1 MERWKFITMA
11 LISTTL
17 VGLEIIWTRIFSAE
31 FFYTFAFLI
40 LSLAVLGLGLGAL
53 TLHLFPGLNR
63 GKLFGIYLSL
73 IALFTLIG
81 PPLVFRINMDFTEL
95 FSNWGM
101 IGKLLLVLILLSSS
115 FWVGGMALALLFKSY
130 HRRMPK
136 LYMFDLIGAG
146 FGVILAILLMNQVGT
161 PLATFLIAIPCLM
174 AALLNS
180 QGWMKGIPLLIL
192 LLVIPLSLKSDRL
205 IQQQREERAPVV
217 LTHWDAMAKIKLYE
231 PTETYQQ
238 LNIDNVAHTGTI
250 KFDGNWDRPD
260 SLKFDFSINI
270 KELIEQFHPCTYL
283 VIGAGGGVDVVQP
296 LHAGVSEIHAVEVIP
311 YLNDLLVDGQ
321 LAEFSGYIYNDP
333 RVKVVTEDARS
344 YIRRFKNKF
353 DLIYSSSS
361 NTFAAM
367 ASGAFSMAENY
378 LFTTEAFQD
387 YWNALSDSG
396 YMILEHQVYMPRVV
410 SELMTALAREGVN
423 DIPSRFAV
431 YNWPGARRNVL
442 LLSKRP
448 LNSDVT
454 DYAITGGKPLEGSPF
469 YLLHP
474 AADSVQNNLIQRI
487 VIQGWEANQDSAQI
501 DISPTSDNRPFI
513 AQMGLWRNFEKS
525 KLDKVIP
532 YSDLYGFPL
541 SQMIILIL
549 LGVVLFFIIPLNL
562 LPYLVRGP
570 KLRKYPWL
578 YFFTI
583 GAAFMMVEVV
593 LIQKYT
599 LFIGAS
605 LYSTVT
611 VLLTL
616 LVGSGIG
623 SYYSPRIKTA
633 VIFSSI
639 VGLLIL
645 DILILPKVVSLFTN
659 LPMLMRAL
667 IVSGFLFPVSF
678 FMGMPF
684 PKGSEK
690 VGALIDWGFAV
701 NGAASVLGSV
711 LVVLV
716 SFNLGFSYA
725 LLSGAFL
732 YTVAF
737 LLIRNHTAWLTIGE
751 PNKQER

>member
-1 MERWKFITMA
+1 M
-11 LISTTL
+11 TL

-40 LSLAVLGLGLGAL
+40 LSLAILGLGLGAL
-53 TLHLFPGLNR
+53 TLHLFPTLGR
-63 GKLFGIYLSL
+63 QKYFGVILSL
-73 IALFTLIG
+73 IALCTLIG
-81 PPLVFRINMDFTEL
+81 PPLVFRINMDFTLL
-95 FSNWGM
+95 FSDWAM
-101 IGKLLLVLILLSSS
+101 VGKLIIVLILLSSA
-115 FWVGGMALALLFKSY
+115 FWMGGMALAYLFKNY
-130 HRRMPK
+130 HHKMPK
-136 LYMFDLIGAG
+136 LYMYDLLGAG
-146 FGVILAILLMNQVGT
+146 VGVLLAILLMNQLGT
-161 PLATFLIAIPCLM
+161 PLATFLIAIPCLF
-174 AALLNS
+174 AAFLNS
-180 QGWMKGIPLLIL
+180 RRWLKTVPLLL
-192 LLVIPLSLKSDRL
+192 LAFMVPLFMKSDQL
-205 IQQQREERAPVV
+205 LQQPREERAPVV

-231 PTETYQQ
+231 PTDSYQQ
-238 LNIDNVAHTGTI
+238 LNIDNVAHSGTI

-260 SLKFDFSINI
+260 SLKFEFPINI
-270 KELIEQFHPCTYL
+270 ESLISQFHSCTYL
-283 VIGAGGGVDVVQP
+283 IIGAGGGVDVVQP
-296 LHAGVSEIHAVEVIP
+296 LQAGVSEIHAVEVIP
-311 YLNDLLVDGQ
+311 YLNDLLMHGQ
-321 LAEFSGYIYNDP
+321 LAQFSGHIYHDP
-333 RVKVVTEDARS
+333 RVKVITEDARS
-344 YIRRFKNKF
+344 YVKRFKDKF
-353 DLIYSSSS
+353 DIIYSSSS
-361 NTFAAM
+361 NTFAAL

-378 LFTTEAFQD
+378 LFTIEAFQD

-410 SELMTALAREGVN
+410 SELMTALEREHVS
-423 DIPSRFAV
+423 DIPSHFAV
-431 YNWPGARRNVL
+431 YNWPGARRNIL
-442 LLSKRP
+442 LLSKQP
-448 LNSDVT
+448 LNFYIT
-454 DYAITGGKPLEGSPF
+454 EYAITGDQSVGGSPF

-474 AADSVQNNLIQRI
+474 AADSVKNNLIHRI
-487 VIQGWEANQDSAQI
+487 VMQGWQAARDSAQI
-501 DISPTSDNRPFI
+501 DLSPASDNRPFI

-549 LGVVLFFIIPLNL
+549 LGVVVFLIIPLNL
-562 LPYLVRGP
+562 LPYLAKGP
-570 KLRKYPWL
+570 KLRKSPWL

-611 VLLTL
+611 VLITL
-616 LVGSGIG
+616 LIGSGIG
-623 SYYSPRIKTA
+623 SYYSPRIKTVA
-633 VIFSSI
+633 VFTGII
-639 VGLLIL
+639 GLLIL

-659 LPMLMRAL
+659 LPMLMRVL
-667 IVSGFLFPVSF
+667 MVSGLLFPVAF

-711 LVVLV
+711 VVVLV

-725 LLSGAFL
+725 LLAGTFL

-737 LLIRNHTAWLTIGE
+737 LLIRNDKAWLIIGE
-751 PNKQER
+751 PNK